1 VYNLSGRT
9 RIYIYRK
16 ILEIKK
22 VCRGVFLDNAETAV
36 TKPKGLVVFDVEG
49 ILYPKR
55 RFIPFEATRKLGL
68 LKFLKTIFL
77 GFLYEIGLL
86 SLETALKQIYKY
98 FEGYTIEQLHY
109 YFEKIPLLP
118 GSDAIFEYLHKNG
131 WKTALISA
139 GIPHSFIQEI
149 ATKLKA
155 DYAFGLKMESVK
167 GKFTGKV
174 EGDVIKKNGK
184 AVVLQE
190 ILNRENLDS
199 KNCILVAD
207 DRNNLQMF
215 AYANLKI
222 GYNPDFVLTAKSD
235 YVVTGNLTNIL
246 PIITKRKREEYKE
259 NLSRNQILRLAIHMS
274 GFAIPFVC
282 TYFLD
287 RYLAAILI
295 FIVTSLYVIS
305 ELTRMVRITFPILT
319 SITTRAAV
327 KLELYEFTTAPIFY
341 AFGIILSLIIFPPH
355 FGYASIAILTLG
367 DGAASLFGK
376 KFGKTRYPFNKAK
389 NLEGSFFGFIFAF
402 SGAVFFVDPVSAL
415 LAAMMGMLVEC
426 LPMPVNDNLT
436 IPLTAGSILMML
448 SI

>member
-1 VYNLSGRT
+1 M
-9 RIYIYRK
+9 
-16 ILEIKK
+16 
-22 VCRGVFLDNAETAV
+22 DNAETVV

-49 ILYPKR
+49 VLYPKR

-86 SLETALKQIYKY
+86 SLEAALKRIYKC
-98 FEGYTIEQLHY
+98 FEGYTIEELRY
-109 YFEKIPLLP
+109 CYEKIPLLP
-118 GSDAIFEYLHKNG
+118 GSDAVFKYLHENG

-139 GIPHSFIQEI
+139 GIPNSFIQELAI
-149 ATKLKA
+149 KLKA
-155 DYAFGLKMESVK
+155 DYAFGLKMKAVK
-167 GKFTGKV
+167 GKFTGEI
-174 EGDVIKKNGK
+174 EGDVIQENGK
-184 AVVLQE
+184 AVILKE

-199 KNCILVAD
+199 QNCILVAD

-222 GYNPDFVLTAKSD
+222 GYNPDFVLSAKSD
-235 YVVTGNLTNIL
+235 YVVTGSLTNIL
-246 PIITKRKREEYKE
+246 PIITKRKREECKQT
-259 NLSRNQILRLAIHMS
+259 LSRNQILRLAIHMS

-295 FIVTSLYVIS
+295 FIVTSVYVIS
-305 ELTRMVRITFPILT
+305 ELARMVRITFPIFT
-319 SITTRAAV
+319 SITTGAAV

-341 AFGIILSLIIFPPH
+341 AFGIMLSLIIFPPQ
-355 FGYASIAILTLG
+355 FAYTSIAILTLG

-376 KFGKTRYPFNKAK
+376 KFGKTRIPFNKAK
-389 NLEGSFFGFIFAF
+389 NLEGSFFGLIFAF
-402 SGAVFFVDPVSAL
+402 LGAVFFVDPIRVFIGAV
-415 LAAMMGMLVEC
+415 AGMFVEC
-426 LPMPVNDNLT
+426 LPMPISDNLT
-436 IPLTAGSILMML
+436 IPLTVGSILMMI

>member
-1 VYNLSGRT
+1 M
-9 RIYIYRK
+9 
-16 ILEIKK
+16 
-22 VCRGVFLDNAETAV
+22 DNAETVV

-49 ILYPKR
+49 VLYPKR

-86 SLETALKQIYKY
+86 SLETALRRIYKY
-98 FEGYTIEQLHY
+98 FEGYTIEELHY
-109 YFEKIPLLP
+109 YFEKMPLLP
-118 GSDAIFEYLHKNG
+118 DSDAVFKYLHKNG

-139 GIPHSFIQEI
+139 GIPNSFIQEL

-155 DYAFGLKMESVK
+155 DYAFGLKMKTVK
-167 GKFTGKV
+167 GKFTGKI
-174 EGDVIKKNGK
+174 EGDAIKKNGK
-184 AVVLQE
+184 AVILKE

-199 KNCILVAD
+199 KNCVLVAD

-222 GYNPDFVLTAKSD
+222 GYNPDFVLSAKSD

-246 PIITKRKREEYKE
+246 PIITKRKREEHKQT
-259 NLSRNQILRLAIHMS
+259 LSRNQILRLAIHMS

-282 TYFLD
+282 TYFLN
-287 RYLAAILI
+287 RYLIAILI
-295 FIVTSLYVIS
+295 FIATSLYVIS
-305 ELTRMVRITFPILT
+305 ELARIVRITFPFFT

-327 KLELYEFTTAPIFY
+327 KLELYEFATAPIFY
-341 AFGIILSLIIFPPH
+341 AFGIMLSLIIFPPQ

-376 KFGKTRYPFNKAK
+376 KFGKTRYLFNKAK
-389 NLEGSFFGFIFAF
+389 NLEGSFFGLIFAF
-402 SGAVFFVDPVSAL
+402 LGAVFFVDPIRAFIGAVA
-415 LAAMMGMLVEC
+415 GMFVEC
-426 LPMPVNDNLT
+426 LPMPISDNLT
-436 IPLTAGSILMML
+436 IPLTVGSILMMI

>member
-1 VYNLSGRT
+1 LYDLSENHKF
-9 RIYIYRK
+9 YICWK
-16 ILEIKK
+16 ILELNK
-22 VCRGVFLDNAETAV
+22 VCRGILLDNAETAV

-49 ILYPKR
+49 VLYPKR

-77 GFLYEIGLL
+77 GFLYEIGFL
-86 SLETALKQIYKY
+86 SLETALRRIYKY
-98 FEGYTIEQLHY
+98 FEGYTIEEMRY

-118 GSDAIFEYLHKNG
+118 GSDAVFEYLHENG

-139 GIPHSFIQEI
+139 GIPNSFIQEL

-155 DYAFGLKMESVK
+155 DYAFGLKMKTVK
-167 GKFTGKV
+167 GKFTGEI
-174 EGDVIKKNGK
+174 EGDAIKKNGK
-184 AVVLQE
+184 AVILKE

-215 AYANLKI
+215 AYTNLKI
-222 GYNPDFVLTAKSD
+222 GYNPDFVLSAKSD

-246 PIITKRKREEYKE
+246 PIVTKRKREEHKQ

-295 FIVTSLYVIS
+295 SIVTSVYVIS
-305 ELTRMVRITFPILT
+305 ELARMVRTTFPFFT
-319 SITTRAAV
+319 SITTGAAV

-341 AFGIILSLIIFPPH
+341 ALGIMLSLVIFPPH

-376 KFGKTRYPFNKAK
+376 KFGKTPYPFNKAK
-389 NLEGSFFGFIFAF
+389 NLEGSIFGFIFAF
-402 SGAVFFVDPVSAL
+402 SGAVFFVDPIRAFIT
-415 LAAMMGMLVEC
+415 AITGMLVEC
-426 LPMPVNDNLT
+426 LPMPINDNLT
-436 IPLTAGSILMML
+436 IPLTAGSILMMF